1 MTKENLTTSPQEAAS
16 RLLDGDLQLEHS
28 SEGQVDTEKF
38 ARYAQIGDVMREAQS
53 GGISIDITASVAS
66 ALENEPCHSMAN
78 EAATL
83 DEQHDNGTKVVK
95 LSAWRKP
102 LSQVAI
108 AASVALVAVLGVN
121 TMPQQNGPAIDEMP
135 VLQSRPLAGGVA
147 PVSFSSEQPAL
158 QNAEQGL
165 RDLQQQRIGALV
177 LEHQRQSRVAYALQ
191 QKQKAANQQSEEKK

>member
-1 MTKENLTTSPQEAAS
+1 MTKQNLTTSPQEAAS
-16 RLLDGDLQLEHS
+16 RLLDGDLQLEQS
-28 SEGQVDTEKF
+28 SCSQIDQEKF
-38 ARYAQIGDVMREAQS
+38 ARYAQIGDVMRQTQT
-53 GGISIDITASVAS
+53 GGISIDITASVAQ
-66 ALENEPCHSMAN
+66 ALENEPCHSVAGDDN
-78 EAATL
+78 SA
-83 DEQHDNGTKVVK
+83 DIEQVSDTKVIK

-121 TMPQQNGPAIDEMP
+121 TMPQQNSPAIDEMP
-135 VLQSRPLAGGVA
+135 ILQSRPLAGGVA

-158 QNAEQGL
+158 QQAEQGI

-191 QKQKAANQQSEEKK
+191 QKDKAEREQSEEKK